1 MLARKPPISPLR
13 VRRNRRLGDCM
24 SSFDLSRGRS
34 LRSALLV
41 TLALSL
47 GACSGNMPS
56 LNPGSL
62 FSKEEAPLEAR
73 DPEAI
78 FADARSNLK
87 NDKPKTAAFL
97 FDEVE
102 RLYPYSDVAKEA
114 MLMSAVASYEAKEYD
129 KAVLAAERFI
139 GFYPSDDQTDYARYL
154 VAQSYYEQIV
164 DVGRDQGMTVQ
175 AKQSLDELIARHPD
189 SKYAKDAAIKRDLT
203 IDQIAGKEMA
213 VGRYYLKN
221 GQYIG
226 AINRFQT
233 VAKEYDTTSHVEEA
247 LHRLVEAN
255 LALGLVDE
263 AKANAAVLGF
273 NYPGSDW
280 YGASYALLT
289 GENLTGGLAQ
299 DAWYKRMYRQVILGR
314 WL

>member
-1 MLARKPPISPLR
+1 MKSPIRFTVLA
-13 VRRNRRLGDCM
+13 
-24 SSFDLSRGRS
+24 
-34 LRSALLV
+34 AL
-41 TLALSL
+41 TLSL
-47 GACSGNMPS
+47 TACGGQVPS
-56 LNPGSL
+56 FGSI
-62 FSKEEAPLEAR
+62 FSSKEEAPLEAR
-73 DPEAI
+73 SPAEI
-78 FADARSNLK
+78 FADASENLK
-87 NDKPKTAAFL
+87 DDKPKTAAFL

-102 RLYPYSDVAKEA
+102 RLYPYSEEAKDA
-114 MLMSAVASYEAKEYD
+114 MLLSAVASYEAQEYD
-129 KAVLAAERFI
+129 KAVVAAERFI
-139 GFYPSDDQTDYARYL
+139 GFYPSDDQTPYARYI

-175 AKQSLDELIARHPD
+175 ARQALDELIARHPD
-189 SKYAKDAAIKRDLT
+189 SDYAKDAELKRDTTL
-203 IDQIAGKEMA
+203 DQLAGKEME

-233 VAKEYDTTSHVEEA
+233 VAKRFDTTSHVEEA

-263 AKANAAVLGF
+263 AKANAAVLGH

-280 YGASYALLT
+280 YSSSYNLLT
-289 GENLTGGLAQ
+289 GQDLTGGLTQ
-299 DAWYKRMYRQVILGR
+299 DGWYKRMYRQIILGE

>member
-1 MLARKPPISPLR
+1 
-13 VRRNRRLGDCM
+13 M
-24 SSFDLSRGRS
+24 SDS
-34 LRSALLV
+34 LRRRARPVLLAA
-41 TLALSL
+41 LALSL
-47 GACSGNMPS
+47 SACSGNLPS
-56 LNPGSL
+56 VGSI
-62 FSKEEAPLEAR
+62 FSSNDDGPVESRA
-73 DPEAI
+73 PEAI
-78 FADARSNLK
+78 FADARANLRD
-87 NDKPKTAAFL
+87 DKPKTAAFL

-102 RLYPYSDVAKEA
+102 RLYPYSDVAKDA
-114 MLMSAVASYEAKEYD
+114 MLMSAVASYEAQEYD

-139 GFYPSDDQTDYARYL
+139 GFYPSDDQTDYARYI

-164 DVGRDQGMTVQ
+164 DVGRDQGMTLQ
-175 AKQSLDELIARHPD
+175 AKQALDELIARHPD
-189 SKYAKDAAIKRDLT
+189 SQYVKDAELKRDTTL
-203 IDQIAGKEMA
+203 DQIAGKEMT

-233 VAKEYDTTSHVEEA
+233 VVKEYDTTTHVEEA

-263 AKANAAVLGF
+263 AKSAAAVLGF

-289 GENLTGGLAQ
+289 GRNLTGGLSQ
-299 DAWYKRMYRQVILGR
+299 DAWYRRMYRQIIRGD